1 MRRQVEASAA
11 AGGRLN
17 TGGTLTDLQD
27 RSANIALARSGEL
40 QNINDQQN
48 FELRA
53 RDQYDFDK
61 LQSLIT
67 GAQDAG
73 TTMSGSDKAFSAT
86 MTPYAQAMYESQAGE
101 KARRGQNYYNMFQ
114 NLFGGP

>member
-48 FELRA
+48 FELRE
-53 RDQYDFDK
+53 RDQYDFRK
-61 LQSLIT
+61 LQDLIK
-67 GAQDAG
+67 GSQSAG
-73 TTMSGSDKAFSAT
+73 VTMSGQDQAFSQA
-86 MTPYAQAMYESQAGE
+86 MTPYAQTMYESQAGE
-101 KARRGQNYYNMFQ
+101 KARRGQNYYNIFQ
-114 NLFGGP
+114 NLFGGS